1 MARANNFPT
10 GQLNEVPAE
19 FVKNTVSSLRQLS
32 EQGKPESDEELANR
46 ISEYFKFCETSS
58 IRPGVESLA
67 VALSTTR
74 TTLWNWEHG
83 IGCSSR
89 RQELISKAK
98 AFITA
103 YIEQSLLSSRIF
115 PATGIFLLKNWANY
129 RDSVS
134 VEPVEN
140 NSIYPTMSKEE
151 IAARHASYIGMEE
164 PEKPDLDFQYQNKPL

>member
-10 GQLNEVPAE
+10 GQLNGVPAE
-19 FVKNTVSSLRQLS
+19 FVKNTVNSLRQLYDK
-32 EQGKPESDEELANR
+32 GKPETDEEVESR
-46 ISEYFKFCETSS
+46 IDEYFQFCENSS
-58 IRPGVESLA
+58 IRPGVESLS
-67 VALSTTR
+67 VALSISR
-74 TTLWNWEHG
+74 TSLWNWEHG

-103 YIEQSLLSSRIF
+103 FLEQMMLNNKIF
-115 PATGIFLLKNWANY
+115 PGSGCFFLKNWANY

-140 NSIYPTMSKEE
+140 NSIYPTMSREE
-151 IAARHASYIGMEE
+151 IAARHASYIGIEE
-164 PEKPDLDFQYQNKPL
+164 PEKPDLDF

>member
-32 EQGKPESDEELANR
+32 EQGRPESDEELEHR

-164 PEKPDLDFQYQNKPL
+164 PEKPDL

>member
-19 FVKNTVSSLRQLS
+19 FVKNTVSSLRQLYDK
-32 EQGKPESDEELANR
+32 GKPETDEEVESR
-46 ISEYFKFCETSS
+46 IDEYFQFCENSS

-74 TTLWNWEHG
+74 ATLWNWSKG

-140 NSIYPTMSKEE
+140 NSTYPTMSKEE

-164 PEKPDLDFQYQNKPL
+164 PEKPDLDF

>member
-32 EQGKPESDEELANR
+32 EQGRPESDEELANR
-46 ISEYFKFCETSS
+46 IGEYFKFCETSS

-164 PEKPDLDFQYQNKPL
+164 PEKPDLD

>member
-19 FVKNTVSSLRQLS
+19 FVKNTVSSLRQLY
-32 EQGKPESDEELANR
+32 EKGRPQTDEEVESR
-46 ISEYFKFCETSS
+46 IDEYFRFCENSS
-58 IRPGVESLA
+58 LRPGVESLA

-74 TTLWNWEHG
+74 ATLWNWSKG
-83 IGCSSR
+83 VGCSSR

-98 AFITA
+98 SFITA

-129 RDSVS
+129 KDSVS
-134 VEPVEN
+134 VEPMEHN
-140 NSIYPTMSKEE
+140 EAYPSQNKEE
-151 IAARHASYIGMEE
+151 IAAKYLSIAPAE
-164 PEKPDLDFQYQNKPL
+164 PPEMPNL

>member
-32 EQGKPESDEELANR
+32 EQGRPQSDEELENR

-151 IAARHASYIGMEE
+151 IAARHASYIGMQE
-164 PEKPDLDFQYQNKPL
+164 PERPDLDF